1 MLNKVYLRLK
11 KFMKDYYKTIIF
23 LVICYFVFTFPL
35 PYYIYAGGGTINID
49 DRVVI
54 DGDKDKSKGSL
65 NFAYVKELEGNVASF
80 ILGNIIPGYD
90 IEKQEN
96 VELNEDETS
105 EDVMFRNKIYLENA
119 NQTAIM
125 LAYQKAGKEVR
136 IKNKHFYII
145 YVEDKEEDGL
155 RVGDELLK
163 VNGKEIENVEDYTTE
178 IQNHEVGEKIKVTVK
193 RDDKEKDVTA
203 TIKEGDDYK
212 VTGVSVSTIYEYD
225 TNPKVELNFKDSEGG
240 PSGGLMLTLA
250 IYDKLT
256 KGDLTNGLNI
266 VGTGTISSD
275 GTVGEIGGV
284 KYKLNG
290 AVKAKADLFL
300 VPKGDNYKEALKE
313 KEEHDYDIE
322 IKAIGTFDEAVE
334 YLESLKNKRTP
345 NENAKSHRMK
355 SQNLTECN

>member
-90 IEKQEN
+90 IEKQED

-105 EDVMFRNKIYLENA
+105 EDIMFRNKIYLENA

-163 VNGKEIENVEDYTTE
+163 VNGKEIENVEDYTNE

-225 TNPKVELNFKDSEGG
+225 TNPKVELNFKESEGG

-256 KGDLTNGLNI
+256 KGDLTNDLKI

-334 YLESLKNKRTP
+334 YLESLKNKRSP
-345 NENAKSHRMK
+345 NENAKSRRMK
-355 SQNLTECN
+355 LQNLTECN

>member
-11 KFMKDYYKTIIF
+11 KIMKDYYKTIIF

-90 IEKQEN
+90 IEKQED

-105 EDVMFRNKIYLENA
+105 EDIMFRNKIYLENA

-163 VNGKEIENVEDYTTE
+163 VNGKEIENVEDYTNE

-193 RDDKEKDVTA
+193 RDDKEKDVMA
-203 TIKEGDDYK
+203 TVKEGDDYK
-212 VTGVSVSTIYEYD
+212 VTGVSVSTIYEYKTD
-225 TNPKVELNFKDSEGG
+225 PKVELNFKESEGG

-256 KGDLTNGLNI
+256 KGDLTNGLKI

-322 IKAIGTFDEAVE
+322 IKAIGTFDEAIE
-334 YLESLKNKRTP
+334 YLDSLKK
-345 NENAKSHRMK
+345 
-355 SQNLTECN
+355 

>member
-35 PYYIYAGGGTINID
+35 PYYIYAGGGTININ

-90 IEKQEN
+90 IEKQED

-105 EDVMFRNKIYLENA
+105 EDIMFRNKIYLENA

-145 YVEDKEEDGL
+145 YLEDKEEDGL

-163 VNGKEIENVEDYTTE
+163 VNGKEIENVEDYTNE

-193 RDDKEKDVTA
+193 RDDKEKDVMA
-203 TIKEGDDYK
+203 TVKGGDDYK
-212 VTGVSVSTIYEYD
+212 VTGVSVSTIYEYK

-256 KGDLTNGLNI
+256 KGDLTNGLKI

-334 YLESLKNKRTP
+334 YLECLKK
-345 NENAKSHRMK
+345 
-355 SQNLTECN
+355 

>member
-11 KFMKDYYKTIIF
+11 EFMKEYYKTIIF
-23 LVICYFVFTFPL
+23 LIVCYFVFTFPL
-35 PYYIYAGGGTINID
+35 PYYIYAGGGTIDIN
-49 DRVVI
+49 DRVEI
-54 DGDKDKSKGSL
+54 NNSETSSGSL

-80 ILGNIIPGYD
+80 ILGNIIPSYD
-90 IEKQEN
+90 IEKKDN
-96 VELNEDETS
+96 VSLNEDES
-105 EDVMFRNKIYLENA
+105 NEDIMFRNKIYLENA

-125 LAYQKAGKEVR
+125 LAYQKAEKKVS
-136 IKNKHFYII
+136 IKSKHFYVI
-145 YVEDKEEDGL
+145 YVEDKVEDGL

-163 VNGKEIENVEDYTTE
+163 VNGKDIENVEDYTNE
-178 IQNHEVGEKIKVTVK
+178 IQIHEVGEKIKVTVK
-193 RDDKEKDVTA
+193 RDDKEIDVKA
-203 TIKEGDDYK
+203 TVKEGEDYK
-212 VTGVSVSTIYEYD
+212 VTGISVSTIYEYK
-225 TNPKVELNFKDSEGG
+225 TNPKVKLNFKDSEGG

-256 KGDLTNGLNI
+256 KGDLTNGLTI

-290 AVKAKADLFL
+290 AIKADADIFL

-313 KEEHDYDIE
+313 KEKHDYDIE

-334 YLESLKNKRTP
+334 YLENLKK
-345 NENAKSHRMK
+345 
-355 SQNLTECN
+355 

>member
-65 NFAYVKELEGNVASF
+65 NFAYVRELEGNVASF

-90 IEKQEN
+90 IEKQED
-96 VELNEDETS
+96 VELNDDETS
-105 EDVMFRNKIYLENA
+105 EDIMFRNRIYLENA

-125 LAYQKAGKEVR
+125 LAFNKAGKEVR

-145 YVEDKEEDGL
+145 YVEEKEENGL
-155 RVGDELLK
+155 RVGDELIK
-163 VNGKEIENVEDYTTE
+163 VNGKEIENAENYTNE
-178 IQNHEVGEKIKVTVK
+178 IQNFEVGEKIKVTVI
-193 RDDKEKDVTA
+193 RDDKEKDVIA
-203 TIKEGDDYK
+203 TIKEGEDYK
-212 VTGVSVSTIYEYD
+212 VTGVTVSTIYEYD
-225 TNPKVELNFKDSEGG
+225 TDPEVELNFKDSEGG

-256 KGDLTNGLNI
+256 DGDLTNGLKI

-290 AVKAKADLFL
+290 AVKAGADLFL

-322 IKAIGTFDEAVE
+322 IKVIGTFDEAVE
-334 YLESLKNKRTP
+334 YLESLKK
-345 NENAKSHRMK
+345 
-355 SQNLTECN
+355 

>member
-11 KFMKDYYKTIIF
+11 EFMKEYYKTIIF
-23 LVICYFVFTFPL
+23 LIVCYFVFTFPL
-35 PYYIYAGGGTINID
+35 PYYIYAGGGTIDIN
-49 DRVVI
+49 DRVEI
-54 DGDKDKSKGSL
+54 NNSETSSGSL

-80 ILGNIIPGYD
+80 ILGNIIPSYD
-90 IEKQEN
+90 IEKKDN
-96 VELNEDETS
+96 VSLNEDES
-105 EDVMFRNKIYLENA
+105 NEDIMFRNKIYLENA

-125 LAYQKAGKEVR
+125 LAYKKAEKKVS
-136 IKNKHFYII
+136 IKSKHFYVI
-145 YVEDKEEDGL
+145 YVEDKVEDGL

-163 VNGKEIENVEDYTTE
+163 VNGKDIENVEDYTNE
-178 IQNHEVGEKIKVTVK
+178 IQIHEAGEKIKVTVK
-193 RDDKEKDVTA
+193 RDDKEIDVKA
-203 TIKEGDDYK
+203 TVKEGEDYK
-212 VTGVSVSTIYEYD
+212 VTGISVSTIYEYK
-225 TNPKVELNFKDSEGG
+225 TNPKVKLNFKDSEGG

-256 KGDLTNGLNI
+256 KGDLTNGLTI

-290 AVKAKADLFL
+290 AIKADADIFL

-313 KEEHDYDIE
+313 KEKHDYDIE

-334 YLESLKNKRTP
+334 YLENLKK
-345 NENAKSHRMK
+345 
-355 SQNLTECN
+355 

>member
-11 KFMKDYYKTIIF
+11 KIMKDYYKTIIF

-90 IEKQEN
+90 IEKQED

-105 EDVMFRNKIYLENA
+105 EDIMFRNKIYLENA

-125 LAYQKAGKEVR
+125 LAYQKAGKAVR

-163 VNGKEIENVEDYTTE
+163 VNGKEIENVEDYTNE

-193 RDDKEKDVTA
+193 RDDKEKDVMA
-203 TIKEGDDYK
+203 TVKEGDDYK
-212 VTGVSVSTIYEYD
+212 VTGVSVSTIYEYK
-225 TNPKVELNFKDSEGG
+225 TNPKVELNFKESEGG

-256 KGDLTNGLNI
+256 KGDLTNGLKI

-334 YLESLKNKRTP
+334 YLENMNS
-345 NENAKSHRMK
+345 
-355 SQNLTECN
+355 

>member
-1 MLNKVYLRLK
+1 MLNKFYLRVK
-11 KFMKDYYKTIIF
+11 KFMKDYYKSIIF
-23 LVICYFVFTFPL
+23 LIICYFVFTFPL

-105 EDVMFRNKIYLENA
+105 EDIMFRNKIYLENA

-145 YVEDKEEDGL
+145 YVEDKEKDGL

-163 VNGKEIENVEDYTTE
+163 VNGKEIENVA
-178 IQNHEVGEKIKVTVK
+178 NKNNAKL
-193 RDDKEKDVTA
+193 
-203 TIKEGDDYK
+203 TIPKFIYCTDNAAMIGAAAYYAYK
-212 VTGVSVSTIYEYD
+212 KGIVAD
-225 TNPKVELNFKDSEGG
+225 LELNAVATD
-240 PSGGLMLTLA
+240 TL
-250 IYDKLT
+250 Y
-256 KGDLTNGLNI
+256 
-266 VGTGTISSD
+266 
-275 GTVGEIGGV
+275 
-284 KYKLNG
+284 KY
-290 AVKAKADLFL
+290 
-300 VPKGDNYKEALKE
+300 
-313 KEEHDYDIE
+313 
-322 IKAIGTFDEAVE
+322 
-334 YLESLKNKRTP
+334 
-345 NENAKSHRMK
+345 
-355 SQNLTECN
+355 

>member
-11 KFMKDYYKTIIF
+11 EFMKEYYKTIIF
-23 LVICYFVFTFPL
+23 LIVCYFVFTFPL
-35 PYYIYAGGGTINID
+35 PYYIYAGGGTIDIN
-49 DRVVI
+49 DRVEI
-54 DGDKDKSKGSL
+54 NNSETSSGSL

-80 ILGNIIPGYD
+80 ILGNIIPSYD
-90 IEKQEN
+90 IEKKDN
-96 VELNEDETS
+96 VSLNEDES
-105 EDVMFRNKIYLENA
+105 NEDIMFRNKIYLENA

-125 LAYQKAGKEVR
+125 LAYQKAEKKVS
-136 IKNKHFYII
+136 IKSKHFYVI
-145 YVEDKEEDGL
+145 YVEDKVEDGL

-163 VNGKEIENVEDYTTE
+163 VNGKDIENVEDYTNE
-178 IQNHEVGEKIKVTVK
+178 IQIHEAGEKIKVTVK
-193 RDDKEKDVTA
+193 RDDKEIDVKA
-203 TIKEGDDYK
+203 TVKEGEDYK
-212 VTGVSVSTIYEYD
+212 VTGISVSTIYEYK
-225 TNPKVELNFKDSEGG
+225 TNPKVKLNFKDSEGG

-256 KGDLTNGLNI
+256 KGDLTNGLTI

-290 AVKAKADLFL
+290 AIKADADIFL

-313 KEEHDYDIE
+313 KEKHDYDIE

-334 YLESLKNKRTP
+334 YLENLKK
-345 NENAKSHRMK
+345 
-355 SQNLTECN
+355 

>member
-49 DRVVI
+49 NRVVI

-105 EDVMFRNKIYLENA
+105 EDIMFRNKIYLENA

-163 VNGKEIENVEDYTTE
+163 VNGKEIENVEDYTNE

-212 VTGVSVSTIYEYD
+212 VTGVSVSTIYEYK

-256 KGDLTNGLNI
+256 KGDLTNGLKI

-334 YLESLKNKRTP
+334 YLESLKK
-345 NENAKSHRMK
+345 
-355 SQNLTECN
+355 

>member
-90 IEKQEN
+90 IEKQED

-105 EDVMFRNKIYLENA
+105 EDIMFRNKIYLENA

-163 VNGKEIENVEDYTTE
+163 VNGKEIENVEDYTNE

-193 RDDKEKDVTA
+193 RDDKEKDVMA
-203 TIKEGDDYK
+203 TVKEGDDYK
-212 VTGVSVSTIYEYD
+212 VTGVSVSTIYEYK
-225 TNPKVELNFKDSEGG
+225 TNPKVELNFKESEGG

-256 KGDLTNGLNI
+256 KGDLTNGLKI

-334 YLESLKNKRTP
+334 YLENMNS
-345 NENAKSHRMK
+345 
-355 SQNLTECN
+355 

>member
-1 MLNKVYLRLK
+1 MFNKFYLRFK
-11 KFMKDYYKTIIF
+11 KFMKDYYKTII
-23 LVICYFVFTFPL
+23 LLIVCYFVFTFPL
-35 PYYIYAGGGTINID
+35 PYYIYAGGGTININ

-54 DGDKDKSKGSL
+54 DNDNSNSKGSL

-90 IEKQEN
+90 IEKQED

-105 EDVMFRNKIYLENA
+105 EDIMFRNRIYLENA

-125 LAYQKAGKEVR
+125 LAYNKAGKEISISR
-136 IKNKHFYII
+136 KHFYVI
-145 YVEDKEEDGL
+145 YVEEKEDDGL
-155 RVGDELLK
+155 RVGDELVK
-163 VNGKEIENVEDYTTE
+163 VNDKEIDSVEDYTNE
-178 IQNHEVGEKIKVTVK
+178 IQNYEVGDKIKVTVI
-193 RDDKEKDVTA
+193 RNDKEVDVTA
-203 TIKEGDDYK
+203 TVKKGEDYK
-212 VTGVSVSTIYEYD
+212 VTGVSVSTIYEYK
-225 TNPKVELNFKDSEGG
+225 TNPKVELKFKDSEGG

-256 KGDLTNGLNI
+256 DGDLTNGLKI

-290 AVKAKADLFL
+290 AVKDKADLFL

-313 KEEHDYDIE
+313 KEKNDYDIE
-322 IKAIGTFDEAVE
+322 IKAIGTFDEAVS
-334 YLESLKNKRTP
+334 YLESL
-345 NENAKSHRMK
+345 ES
-355 SQNLTECN
+355 

>member
-90 IEKQEN
+90 IEKQED

-105 EDVMFRNKIYLENA
+105 EDIMFRNKIYLENA

-163 VNGKEIENVEDYTTE
+163 VNGKEIENVEDYTNE

-193 RDDKEKDVTA
+193 RDDKEKDVMA
-203 TIKEGDDYK
+203 TVKEGDDYK
-212 VTGVSVSTIYEYD
+212 VTGVSVSTIYEYKTD
-225 TNPKVELNFKDSEGG
+225 PKVELNFKESEGG

-256 KGDLTNGLNI
+256 KGDLTNGLKI

-322 IKAIGTFDEAVE
+322 IKAIGTFDEAIE
-334 YLESLKNKRTP
+334 YLESLKK
-345 NENAKSHRMK
+345 
-355 SQNLTECN
+355 